1 MSLNDK
7 QLDGNK
13 INENTEIYPS
23 IYDEPFYFESDSLA
37 LKGNPD
43 YSCLLKTLVLLEAQ
57 RVKACQDLENLIEM
71 KEKALKDPMKFVN
84 YLNKKHANKKYL
96 DKDYKLPERQS
107 IYVLPKI
114 DWNKYYDY
122 IDLNSEEMIKN
133 DHLIESF
140 HTLRRVKRAAA
151 MNTNEQQVHSV
162 RQPRQN
168 SEKNYNKSWNV
179 EEQRTLEELLIEFP
193 PEDNEAARW
202 RKIATKLGTR
212 TPLQVQSHCQKYFI
226 KLAKAGLPV
235 PGRMPNLKTYVT
247 KKGSRGCRKGPV
259 ASMSRGGGIIGSN
272 SNIGRRRTV
281 GRGSTL
287 NEISSMWSSFNPPIK
302 MNDDHELD
310 DEDCDGEEYDEYD
323 NTNSEYDMSQQY
335 EDYEN
340 DDDGDYEM
348 DNDEHLSQHEY
359 VLPKDEPIYG
369 SDSEFCVNTNNI
381 IQFNKG

>member
-1 MSLNDK
+1 MTSELLENEINDEK
-7 QLDGNK
+7 A
-13 INENTEIYPS
+13 IYPS
-23 IYDEPFYFESDSLA
+23 IFDEPFYFESDSLA

-57 RVKACQDLENLIEM
+57 RIKACNDLENLLEM
-71 KEKALKDPMKFVN
+71 KEKALKEPMKFIN
-84 YLNKKHANKKYL
+84 YLNKKHE
-96 DKDYKLPERQS
+96 DKTYIDQEFKLPNRQS
-107 IYVLPKI
+107 IYMLPKI

-133 DHLIESF
+133 ENLFQNF
-140 HTLRRVKRAAA
+140 HSLRRAKRAIQ
-151 MNTNEQQVHSV
+151 NESPACGTRVST
-162 RQPRQN
+162 RQPRQT
-168 SEKNYNKSWNV
+168 SDKTYNKSWNV

-212 TPLQVQSHCQKYFI
+212 SPLQVQSHCQKYFI

-259 ASMSRGGGIIGSN
+259 ASVARGSGIIN
-272 SNIGRRRTV
+272 SSHSHHKRMI

-302 MNDDHELD
+302 MNDDHEIDDDDDEYEYD
-310 DEDCDGEEYDEYD
+310 DEDE
-323 NTNSEYDMSQQY
+323 NFNSEDMSQQF
-335 EDYEN
+335 EDYE
-340 DDDGDYEM
+340 E
-348 DNDEHLSQHEY
+348 DESLSQAENEFDFQY
-359 VLPKDEPIYG
+359 ISPKEEPIYG
-369 SDSEFCVNTNNI
+369 SDNDFCNNNNNNNKI
-381 IQFNKG
+381 GQVNKG